1 MVNDAKKRWDDIGC
15 TEEWIKEKLKS
26 HSPGQVTM
34 MCWYRMANY
43 AMEEMKR
50 GFGGK

>member
-1 MVNDAKKRWDDIGC
+1 MNDAKKRLDAAGC

-43 AMEEMKR
+43 AMQEMKR
-50 GFGGK
+50 ELGDK

>member
-1 MVNDAKKRWDDIGC
+1 MNDEKKNLESAGC

-34 MCWYRMANY
+34 MCFYRLANY
-43 AMEEMKR
+43 YFNEIKKELGDK
-50 GFGGK
+50 